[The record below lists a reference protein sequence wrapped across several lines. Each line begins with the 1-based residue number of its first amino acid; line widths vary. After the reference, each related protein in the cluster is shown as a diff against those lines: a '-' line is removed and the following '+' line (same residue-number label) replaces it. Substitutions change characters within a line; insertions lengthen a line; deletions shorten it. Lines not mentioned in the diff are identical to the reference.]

1 MNHKETPGVRPIIPA
16 SVPLYIPD
24 LERIL
29 RRAVTPAKVDNI
41 LVNIDKNIKDIL
53 KAVDQV
59 CDELLY

>member
-1 MNHKETPGVRPIIPA
+1 MNYQETPGGRTIIPA

-24 LERIL
+24 LERII
-29 RRAVTPAKVDNI
+29 RRAVTQAKVDNI